1 LLSYQVT
8 PKGCLLFWVKNV
20 LDKKAIEKL
29 IEPIV
34 GREGFE
40 LVDVKLGRFKQTSR
54 LQLFAYSPDGITI
67 DDCARLSRLIEP
79 VLENENVFDGPYV
92 VEISSPGLDRPLVN
106 ARDFARRIGDRI
118 IVQFKDASPEI
129 TGILAAAGEENIEVN
144 VDEEII
150 KLPLAAIKQGK
161 IVI

>member
-1 LLSYQVT
+1 M
-8 PKGCLLFWVKNV
+8 
-20 LDKKAIEKL
+20 DKKAIEKL

-40 LVDVKLGRFKQTSR
+40 LVEVKLGRFKQTSR
-54 LQLFAYSPDGITI
+54 LQLFAYSSDGITI

-150 KLPLAAIKQGK
+150 TLPLAAIKQGK